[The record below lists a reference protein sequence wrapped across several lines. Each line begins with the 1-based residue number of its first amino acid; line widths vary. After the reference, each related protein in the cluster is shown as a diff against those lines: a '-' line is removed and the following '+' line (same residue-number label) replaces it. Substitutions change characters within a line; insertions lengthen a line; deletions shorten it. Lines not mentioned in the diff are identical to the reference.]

1 MLNIRLATV
10 GDITQLLEYDRRMS
24 ARDLAR
30 IVPLGHVLMAFEGA
44 RLIGWLRYGMFWDE
58 IPCMHLLSLMEG
70 ERGKGRG
77 RAMVEDWENRM
88 RQEGRTRV
96 MTSTQADETAQHFYR
111 KLGYRDAGVLILPG
125 QAAELLFIKEL

>member
-96 MTSTQADETAQHFYR
+96 MTSTQADGTAQHFYR